1 VSHAKPLLDFQGEK
15 SMNTRTK
22 LILVC
27 AGLLLAITTS
37 TPSAMANLLVDP
49 EFDGIPPLNTLATV
63 FGPPFI
69 TGQWGAENGAIV
81 GVDDGVTPL
90 TAKTML
96 AEYSPAGGY
105 TQTVQVTDVSADPA
119 GSTYTLSA
127 YFDANLPTAQAYV
140 NLSFYDSS
148 NTYLGDTS
156 SPVQVLDSNPAT
168 WEQISLTLT
177 EPLST
182 KYVVSQVLYLE
193 STLAGSDG
201 VLHAGYVD
209 SASLTR
215 VPEPGTMVLLLG
227 GLAGLLCYAWRKR
240 T

>member
-1 VSHAKPLLDFQGEK
+1 
-15 SMNTRTK
+15 MNTRTNV
-22 LILVC
+22 ILVC
-27 AGLLLAITTS
+27 AGLLLAIAAS
-37 TPSAMANLLVDP
+37 TPVAEANLLVDP
-49 EFDGIPPLNTLATV
+49 EFDGIPPLNNLATV

-69 TGQWGAENGAIV
+69 LGEWGAENGAIV

-90 TAKTML
+90 TARTML

-105 TQTVQVTDVSADPA
+105 TQTIQVTDVSADPA
-119 GSTYTLSA
+119 SSTYALSA
-127 YFDANLPTAQAYV
+127 YFNANVPAAQGYV

-156 SPVQVLDSNPAT
+156 SPVQILDSNPAT

-182 KYVVSQVLYLE
+182 QYIVSQVLYLE
-193 STLAGSDG
+193 STLMGNDG
-201 VLHAGYVD
+201 VVHAGYVD

-215 VPEPGTMVLLLG
+215 VPEPSSVMLLLS
-227 GLAGLLCYAWRKR
+227 GLALCYARRKR
-240 T
+240 S